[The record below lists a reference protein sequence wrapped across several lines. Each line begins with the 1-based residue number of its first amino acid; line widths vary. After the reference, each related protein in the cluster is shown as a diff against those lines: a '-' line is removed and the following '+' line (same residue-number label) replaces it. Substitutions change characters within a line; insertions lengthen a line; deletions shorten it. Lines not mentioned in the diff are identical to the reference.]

1 MERITAGGQGS
12 GGGLTEIPEVNM
24 GKDLILKALGHEKT
38 DEVPW
43 VPFAGVHAGKIKG
56 FTAEELLK
64 EEDKLV
70 EAILAANKL
79 YIPDGLPVLFDLQVE
94 AEILGC
100 DLLWAKNNPPSVKSH
115 PLEVD
120 RTLPCSCR
128 IPTEE
133 SGRLPMILSAMRR
146 IKAEIGDQTA
156 LYGLICGPFTM
167 ASHLRGSNI
176 FMDMISEPDYV
187 KDLVSFCSQ
196 VAVEMSRMY
205 IEAGMD
211 VIAVVDPLVSQIS
224 PKHIEKLLSDGFKAV
239 FDYIRA
245 QGVLSSFFVCGNATK
260 QIEVMCQMNPD
271 GISVDENV
279 NLAAA
284 KEITDRYNI
293 TIGGNIPLTTTMLHG
308 NQEDNMK
315 GVIDLLDSIPD
326 HRNLIISP
334 GCDMPYDTP
343 IENTVAAAQAV
354 RHPDEARQLIE
365 NYHAVVDDI
374 DVEIPDYENLD
385 KVLIELFLLDPE
397 QCAACTYMLA
407 AVEDAYEDLRDIAEY
422 RVYKYF
428 KKEDIARTRTMGIA
442 NLPTMCINGEQKYI
456 SIIPGKEELLA
467 EVRKYVK

>member
-1 MERITAGGQGS
+1 
-12 GGGLTEIPEVNM
+12 M
-24 GKDLILKALGHEKT
+24 GKELIFKTLRHEKT

-56 FTAEELLK
+56 YTAEELLK

-79 YIPDGLPVLFDLQVE
+79 YTPDGLPVLFDLQVE

-115 PLEVD
+115 PLEGEK
-120 RTLPCSCR
+120 TLPCSCK

-133 SGRLPMILSAMRR
+133 SGRLPMILSSMKR

-156 LYGLICGPFTM
+156 LYGLICGPFTL

-176 FMDMISEPDYV
+176 FMDMITDPAYV
-187 KDLVSFCSQ
+187 KDLIGYCSQ

-224 PKHIEKLLSDGFKAV
+224 PKHIEKLLSEGFTAV

-245 QGVLSSFFVCGNATK
+245 QGALSCFFVCGNATK
-260 QIEVMCQMNPD
+260 QIEVMCKMNPD

-279 NLAAA
+279 DLAAA
-284 KEITDRYNI
+284 KETTDKYNI

-308 NQEDNMK
+308 TQEDNMK

-326 HRNLIISP
+326 HHNLIISP

-354 RHPDEARQLIE
+354 KHTEETRLLIQ
-365 NYHAVVDDI
+365 NYQAVVDDV
-374 DVEIPDYENLD
+374 DVDIPDYENLD

-407 AVEDAYEDLRDIAEY
+407 AVEDAYEELSDIAEY

-428 KKEDIARTRTMGIA
+428 KKEDIARTRKMGIK

-467 EVRKYVK
+467 EVKRYVK